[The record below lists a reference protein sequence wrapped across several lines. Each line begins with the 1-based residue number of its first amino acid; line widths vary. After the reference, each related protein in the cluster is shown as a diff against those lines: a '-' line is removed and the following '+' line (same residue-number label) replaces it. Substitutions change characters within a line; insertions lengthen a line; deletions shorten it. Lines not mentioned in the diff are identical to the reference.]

1 MTSFAGPGCWINSSS
16 GAGMAPPFLGD
27 RQVKEIRLVIALH
40 VILGPWGVLIM
51 MDDAKHPERW
61 GDWWCNPTYAVPY
74 CLALEAV
81 IAGVLVLRWRRE
93 RRMTKGIRL
102 LEEANRLLA
111 ERNVEAAEAA
121 YQEGKRL
128 CGLK

>member
-1 MTSFAGPGCWINSSS
+1 M
-16 GAGMAPPFLGD
+16 
-27 RQVKEIRLVIALH
+27 KEIKLVIALH
-40 VILGPWGVLIM
+40 IILGPLGVFIM

-61 GDWWCNPTYAVPY
+61 GDWWRNPAYAVPF

-81 IAGVLVLRWRRE
+81 IAGVLVLGWRRE

-102 LEEANRLLA
+102 LQEANRRLA
-111 ERNVEAAEAA
+111 EGNAEAAAAA

-128 CGLK
+128 CGMK